1 MKRPGTERIGKLAV
15 ARNVAELR
23 RRVRAWRRAGE
34 TVALVPTMGALHA
47 GHLVLVMR
55 ARELCD
61 RVVASLF
68 VNPTQFAPNE
78 DFARYPRDESGD
90 AAKLAAARCDL
101 LYAPPLEEMYP
112 QGFSTSVSVGALAD
126 GQCGRFRPGHFAGVA
141 TVVTKLLQ
149 QAQADVACFG
159 EKDWQQLQV
168 IRRVVRDLDI
178 AVRIEGVPIV
188 READGL
194 ALSSRNAY
202 LSPAER
208 RGRGRHAGA
217 ASARR
222 SPGSHPRRRLA
233 RPHAAHRQ
241 RAAAA
246 RRLGTV
252 GTQRRVGVER
262 AGARR
267 AMLDDGRRVVARRQR
282 AVLPGLVDVA
292 GRQRG
297 ELGQPAPHIAPVWIE
312 FPRLGH
318 RVEDA
323 EERRRIGAAARHP
336 LPIRGIVGGIGIDQR
351 VPEPRLAVLPRQQEM
366 LHQETRDDHAQPV
379 GDPSGM
385 PEPAHG
391 GVDQRI
397 AGPPALPGAERGG
410 VVAPGAVTACQTCRG
425 PISPQ
430 RRLGDSSELPWRSA
444 RSCSLA

>member
-1 MKRPGTERIGKLAV
+1 MAGGHHSMGERSRRSGSAAGAAQRCRSL
-15 ARNVAELR
+15 RLPRELR

-47 GHLVLVMR
+47 GHLALVMR

-208 RGRGRHAGA
+208 
-217 ASARR
+217 
-222 SPGSHPRRRLA
+222 
-233 RPHAAHRQ
+233 
-241 RAAAA
+241 AAAPALQRTLRDIA
-246 RRLGTV
+246 RRL
-252 GTQRRVGVER
+252 ER
-262 AGARR
+262 GEAS
-267 AMLDDGRRVVARRQR
+267 VAAALEA
-282 AVLPGLVDVA
+282 AV
-292 GRQRG
+292 G
-297 ELGQPAPHIAPVWIE
+297 ELGRAGFTKIDYVDAVEAETLAPLARADRPGRILAAAWLGRTRLIDNVPLQPA
-312 FPRLGH
+312 G
-318 RVEDA
+318 
-323 EERRRIGAAARHP
+323 
-336 LPIRGIVGGIGIDQR
+336 
-351 VPEPRLAVLPRQQEM
+351 
-366 LHQETRDDHAQPV
+366 
-379 GDPSGM
+379 
-385 PEPAHG
+385 
-391 GVDQRI
+391 
-397 AGPPALPGAERGG
+397 
-410 VVAPGAVTACQTCRG
+410 
-425 PISPQ
+425 
-430 RRLGDSSELPWRSA
+430 
-444 RSCSLA
+444 